1 MKTLAEMTHYEVLE
15 VGADVDSEEL
25 ERAYRLARSTYSED
39 SLALY
44 SVFSEEES
52 SELSRRIEQAYNV
65 LADSDQRRE
74 YDASLGSEIACEEE
88 IKIALDLAVEDEPA
102 PQDPF
107 EAMREVTEFD
117 GFEEDAEGSFDGA
130 WLRRSR
136 LRTGV
141 EIEQIATITKIN
153 PTYLR
158 FIEEEKFE
166 DLPAAVYVRGFV
178 AAYARCIGV
187 DPERVVSSYMKRL
200 DGVPRSEP
208 RRVQRPERSQRKERV
223 LRGLRRWR

>member
-15 VGADVDSEEL
+15 VGPDVGLEEL
-25 ERAYRLARSTYSED
+25 ERAYRLARSTYAED

-44 SVFSEEES
+44 SIFSEAES
-52 SELSRRIEQAYNV
+52 FELSRRIEQAYSV

-74 YDASLGSEIACEEE
+74 YDASLGSEVACEDE
-88 IKIALDLAVEDEPA
+88 IKIALDLAVEDALA

-107 EAMREVTEFD
+107 EVMREVTEFD
-117 GFEEDAEGSFDGA
+117 GFEEDSEGSFDGA

-136 LRTGV
+136 LLTGV
-141 EIEQIATITKIN
+141 EIDQIATITKIN
-153 PTYLR
+153 PSYLR

-166 DLPAAVYVRGFV
+166 DLPAPVYVRGFV
-178 AAYARCIGV
+178 AAYARCIGL
-187 DPERVVSSYMKRL
+187 DPQRVVSGYMQRL

-208 RRVQRPERSQRKERV
+208 RRTR
-223 LRGLRRWR
+223 RRWR

>member
-15 VGADVDSEEL
+15 VGPDVGPEEL
-25 ERAYRLARSTYSED
+25 ERAYRLARAAYAED

-52 SELSRRIEQAYNV
+52 AALRGRVELAYRV

-74 YDASLGSEIACEEE
+74 YDASFGSEVACEDE
-88 IKIALDLAVEDEPA
+88 IKIALDLALEDAPA

-107 EAMREVTEFD
+107 EAVHEVTEFD
-117 GFEEDAEGSFDGA
+117 AFEEEGEGAFDGA
-130 WLRRSR
+130 WLRRTR
-136 LRTGV
+136 LRSGV
-141 EIEQIATITKIN
+141 EIEQIAAITKIN

-158 FIEEEKFE
+158 FIEEEKFQ

-178 AAYARCIGV
+178 GAYARCIGL
-187 DPERVVSSYMKRL
+187 DPERVVSSYMSRL
-200 DGVPRSEP
+200 GAAPRSEP
-208 RRVQRPERSQRKERV
+208 RRRERK
-223 LRGLRRWR
+223 WR